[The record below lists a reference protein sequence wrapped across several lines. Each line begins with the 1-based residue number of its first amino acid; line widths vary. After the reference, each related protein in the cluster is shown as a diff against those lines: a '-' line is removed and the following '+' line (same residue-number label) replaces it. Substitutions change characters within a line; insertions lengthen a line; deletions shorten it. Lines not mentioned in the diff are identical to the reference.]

1 MTFRVSALPPHRSR
15 KEPVPRPLAVPIR
28 ELPAGGPDW
37 EQAAADMLAAIASPT
52 DPAET
57 ATNGCAKRDNHDAL
71 QQMRQVD
78 RSVWAAGEHRPA
90 DRDRELRKQPNE

>member
-1 MTFRVSALPPHRSR
+1 MSRRPRNHGHTGGNPPADQGLLNVAL
-15 KEPVPRPLAVPIR
+15 
-28 ELPAGGPDW
+28 GG
-37 EQAAADMLAAIASPT
+37 ASLGSSAIASPT

>member
-1 MTFRVSALPPHRSR
+1 MTFGDPFRNRDLR
-15 KEPVPRPLAVPIR
+15 EPLAVP
-28 ELPAGGPDW
+28 
-37 EQAAADMLAAIASPT
+37 AIASPT

>member
-1 MTFRVSALPPHRSR
+1 VTFGDPFRNSGLC
-15 KEPVPRPLAVPIR
+15 EPLAVPIR
-28 ELPAGGPDW
+28 KLPVGGPDW
-37 EQAAADMLAAIASPT
+37 EEPAADMLATIASPT

-78 RSVWAAGEHRPA
+78 RSVWAAGEHRLA
-90 DRDRELRKQPNE
+90 DRNRELREQRNE

>member
-1 MTFRVSALPPHRSR
+1 
-15 KEPVPRPLAVPIR
+15 
-28 ELPAGGPDW
+28 
-37 EQAAADMLAAIASPT
+37 MLAAIASPT